1 MLVKNGRA
9 HQTKVNLKVNGDF
22 AVIKQG
28 LHVGEKFISNPQK
41 VKDGQ
46 QVNQ

>member
-1 MLVKNGRA
+1 
-9 HQTKVNLKVNGDF
+9 VNGDF